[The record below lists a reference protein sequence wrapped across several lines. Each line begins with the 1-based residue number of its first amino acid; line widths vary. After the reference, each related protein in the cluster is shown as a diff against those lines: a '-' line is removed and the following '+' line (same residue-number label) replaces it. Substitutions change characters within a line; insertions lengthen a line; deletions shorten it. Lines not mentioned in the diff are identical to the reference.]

1 MEDTQKNRWILI
13 VETIRE
19 ISGVGVLSPHPPSGY
34 LIDSLERST
43 QIFYDQR
50 SYSSGRGYYR
60 CQGGIMWNEGIL
72 DLFPAVNMVIV
83 FLMLDTSLFNDV
95 PMQSR
100 IRNII
105 VARSPWMHTA
115 SLEFSWI
122 GVRLLF
128 GRSHWHSPAI

>member
-19 ISGVGVLSPHPPSGY
+19 ISGVGILSPHPPSGY

-50 SYSSGRGYYR
+50 SYSPGRGYYR
-60 CQGGIMWNEGIL
+60 CQGGIMWNERIL
-72 DLFPAVNMVIV
+72 DLFPAVNMIIV

-95 PMQSR
+95 SMQSR
-100 IRNII
+100 IRNYI
-105 VARSPWMHTA
+105 VARSSWMHTT

-122 GVRLLF
+122 GGRLLF

>member
-1 MEDTQKNRWILI
+1 MKDTQKNRWILI

-19 ISGVGVLSPHPPSGY
+19 ISGVGILSPHPPSGY
-34 LIDSLERST
+34 FIDSHERST
-43 QIFYDQR
+43 Q
-50 SYSSGRGYYR
+50 SSADR